1 MNKVSTIMIFLILFS
16 FCVGAEKLPEKVTVI
31 GKVVDKKTNKPIKA
45 SLMIAGMTAVTT
57 DTSGNY
63 SIKLRPGTYKF
74 EAKSKGYISAAR
86 EITLEEGKV
95 VRVRFLLFPAPSEGR
110 VSREQQ
116 QAELTKKR
124 IEETEVYRIGPEGVL
139 EVFVF
144 GYDEFSRDVTVRA
157 DGKVAYP
164 LVGEI
169 DACGLTPDILA
180 DSIKA
185 RLSLYLKEPLVSVIV
200 KKEAS
205 KNIYILGEVRSPGKY
220 YMGSKELGIME
231 CIGFAGGYTGTA
243 ELTKVSVVREE
254 KIIPVDLS
262 NVLKGNL
269 NENINLKPGD
279 RVYLPRKPERSL
291 VQIARDVYT
300 ILMPIAAV
308 IGIYFALF

>member
-1 MNKVSTIMIFLILFS
+1 MNKISTVMIFLILFS
-16 FCVGAEKLPEKVTVI
+16 FCAGAEKLPKKVVVI
-31 GKVVDKKTNKPIKA
+31 GKIVDKNTNKPIKA
-45 SLMIAGMTAVTT
+45 SLMIAGMTAATT
-57 DTSGNY
+57 DMNGNY
-63 SIKLRPGTYKF
+63 SIKLKPGTYKF

-95 VRVRFLLFPAPSEGR
+95 VRVRFLLLPAPSEGG
-110 VSREQQ
+110 VSKEQQ
-116 QAELTKKR
+116 QIDLTKKR
-124 IEETEVYRIGPEGVL
+124 IEEVEGYRIGPEDVL
-139 EVFVF
+139 EVYVF

-180 DSIKA
+180 DSIKT

-205 KNIYILGEVRSPGKY
+205 KIIYILGEVRSPGKY
-220 YMGSKELGIME
+220 YMGSKELGVME
-231 CIGFAGGYTGTA
+231 CIGFAGGYTSTA
-243 ELTKVSVVREE
+243 ELTKVSVVRGG

-269 NENINLKPGD
+269 DENINLKPGD
-279 RVYLPRKPERSL
+279 RVYLPGKPGRSL
-291 VQIARDVYT
+291 VQIARDVST